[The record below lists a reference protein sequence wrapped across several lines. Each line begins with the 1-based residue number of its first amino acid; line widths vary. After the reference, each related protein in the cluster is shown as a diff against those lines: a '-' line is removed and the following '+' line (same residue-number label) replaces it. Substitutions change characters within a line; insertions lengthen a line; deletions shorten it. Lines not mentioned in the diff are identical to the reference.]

1 MKSSSTLPKLFSE
14 GNLTIVDVGAR
25 GGLSWQWEPF
35 KQLITSVLVEPDPAE
50 AAALVEKLQSEGLR
64 AVKVIPKGL
73 GARNGT
79 AELNL
84 LQNPECSSILEP
96 NHRWLARFPEADRF
110 TTKKRIPI
118 ELSTLDSEL
127 AALGVTQCDFLK
139 LDVQGYEL
147 EVLAGASATVR
158 ECLVLEAE
166 TSFNEIYKA
175 QPLFTQIDSALR
187 PLGFS
192 LIDLERIWWRRAKVP
207 PAISTR
213 GQIIWAN
220 ALYLRD
226 PWDTE
231 DFSREKLVKIAI
243 ILCAYRLFDIVHEL
257 LRIGVE
263 KGTVRE
269 EELAED
275 ADWMAALSYARS
287 PLWRFIA
294 RLPHFPFKRR
304 ITRFFG
310 MVARSLHADS
320 YGEGVGVDALAWE
333 RKWEWM

>member
-1 MKSSSTLPKLFSE
+1 MKSPPSLPKLFSE

-35 KQLITSVLVEPDPAE
+35 KHLITSVLVEPDPAE
-50 AAALVEKLQSEGLR
+50 AAALVEKLKSEGLR

-96 NHRWLARFPEADRF
+96 NHRWLARFPDADRF

-147 EVLAGASATVR
+147 EVLAGASATTR

-166 TSFNEIYKA
+166 TSFGEIYKG
-175 QPLFTQIDSALR
+175 QPLFSRIDSALR
-187 PLGFS
+187 SLGFS
-192 LIDLERIWWRRAKVP
+192 LIDLERVWWRRAQVP
-207 PAISTR
+207 PPFPPAARSSGQMRSACATHGIAAISAAR
-213 GQIIWAN
+213 N
-220 ALYLRD
+220 S
-226 PWDTE
+226 
-231 DFSREKLVKIAI
+231 SRSQSSFAPTGSSISST
-243 ILCAYRLFDIVHEL
+243 EL
-257 LRIGVE
+257 LRLGVK
-263 KGTVRE
+263 KGVVRA
-269 EELAED
+269 EELAEV
-275 ADWMAALSYARS
+275 ADWMADLSYARS
-287 PLWRFIA
+287 PLWSFIA

-310 MVARSLHADS
+310 ILARSLRGEP
-320 YGEGVGVDALAWE
+320 YGEGVGVDGLAWE
-333 RKWEWM
+333 RKWDWL

>member
-1 MKSSSTLPKLFSE
+1 MNSTLPSFFN
-14 GNLTIVDVGAR
+14 GARLTLVDVGAR
-25 GGLSWQWEPF
+25 GGLSCQWDPF
-35 KQLITSVLVEPDPAE
+35 KHLITTVLVEPDPAE
-50 AAALVEKLQSEGLR
+50 AAALVEKLKGAGLGG
-64 AVKVIPKGL
+64 VKVIPKGL

-84 LQNPECSSILEP
+84 LRNPECSSILEP
-96 NHRWLARFPEADRF
+96 NHPWLARFPEAERF
-110 TTKKRIPI
+110 TTSKRIPI

-147 EVLAGASATVR
+147 EVLAGASAAVR
-158 ECLVLEAE
+158 QCLVLEAE
-166 TSFNEIYKA
+166 TSFSEIYQG
-175 QPLFTQIDSALR
+175 QPLFAQIDSALR

-192 LIDLERIWWRRAKVP
+192 MIDLERIWWRRAKVP

-226 PWDTE
+226 PWDTG
-231 DFSREKLVKIAI
+231 DFTREKLVKIAI

-257 LRIGVE
+257 LRLGVE
-263 KGTVRE
+263 HGSVRA
-269 EELAED
+269 EELAEV
-275 ADWMAALSYARS
+275 ADWMAGLSYARS
-287 PLWRFIA
+287 PVWSFIA

-310 MVARSLHADS
+310 MLTRSLCGEP
-320 YGEGVGVDALAWE
+320 YGEGVGVDTLAWE
-333 RKWEWM
+333 RKWDWL

>member
-1 MKSSSTLPKLFSE
+1 MKSHLPSFFHDVR
-14 GNLTIVDVGAR
+14 LTIVDVGAR
-25 GGLSWQWEPF
+25 GGLSCQWEPF
-35 KQLITSVLVEPDPAE
+35 KHLITTVLVEPDPTE
-50 AAALVEKLQSEGLR
+50 AAALVARLQGEGFGD
-64 AVKVIPKGL
+64 VKVIPKGL
-73 GARNGT
+73 GARAGT

-84 LQNPECSSILEP
+84 LKNPECSSILEP
-96 NHRWLARFPEADRF
+96 NHRWLARFPESERF
-110 TTKKRIPI
+110 TTSKRVPI
-118 ELSTLDSEL
+118 ELSTLDREL

-147 EVLAGASATVR
+147 EVLAGASTTIR

-166 TSFNEIYKA
+166 TSFNEIYQG

-207 PAISTR
+207 STIATR

-226 PWDTE
+226 PWETG
-231 DFSREKLVKIAI
+231 DFSREKLAKIAI
-243 ILCAYRLFDIVHEL
+243 ILGAYRLFDIVHEL

-263 KGTVRE
+263 KGTVRA
-269 EELAED
+269 EELAEVTE
-275 ADWMAALSYARS
+275 WMASLSYTRS
-287 PLWRFIA
+287 PLWRFLA

-310 MVARSLHADS
+310 MITRSLHADA
-320 YGEGVGVDALAWE
+320 YGEGVGVDALGWE

>member
-1 MKSSSTLPKLFSE
+1 MNPTLPSFF
-14 GNLTIVDVGAR
+14 NDARLTLVDVGAR
-25 GGLSWQWEPF
+25 GGLSCQWDPF
-35 KQLITSVLVEPDPAE
+35 KHLITTVLVEPDPVE
-50 AAALVEKLQSEGLR
+50 AAALVERLKGEGLGG
-64 AVKVIPKGL
+64 VKVIPKGL

-84 LQNPECSSILEP
+84 LKNPECSSILEP
-96 NHRWLARFPEADRF
+96 NHRWLARFPEAERF
-110 TTKKRIPI
+110 TTSKRIPI

-127 AALGVTQCDFLK
+127 AALGVTHCDFLK

-147 EVLAGASATVR
+147 EVLAGASATVGN
-158 ECLVLEAE
+158 CLVLEAE
-166 TSFNEIYKA
+166 TSFNEIYKG
-175 QPLFTQIDSALR
+175 QPLFTQIDSVLR

-226 PWDTE
+226 PWDTG
-231 DFSREKLVKIAI
+231 DFSREKLGKIAI

-257 LRIGVE
+257 LRLGVE
-263 KGTVRE
+263 KGTVRA
-269 EELAED
+269 EELAEV
-275 ADWMAALSYARS
+275 ADWMASLSYARS

-310 MVARSLHADS
+310 MVARSLHADT